1 MTYLIDFDQTYDLIA
16 DYTVPNYGLAGG
28 ELRVI
33 LVQRFDRGYIERMSV
48 EHFTR
53 CQAMK

>member
-1 MTYLIDFDQTYDLIA
+1 MTYLLDFDQTYELIA
-16 DYTVPNYGLAGG
+16 DYTVRNYGLTGG

-33 LVQRFDRGYIERMSV
+33 LVQRFDRGYPERMSV

-53 CQAMK
+53 CQVMK